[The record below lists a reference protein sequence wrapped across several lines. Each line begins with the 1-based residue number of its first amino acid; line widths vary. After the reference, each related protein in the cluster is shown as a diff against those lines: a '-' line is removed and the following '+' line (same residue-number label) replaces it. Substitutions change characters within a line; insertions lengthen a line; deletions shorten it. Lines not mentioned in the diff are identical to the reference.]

1 MARANK
7 RASPRQQRGVAAI
20 FAAIALIT
28 LLSAVTLAIDVGRLY
43 NAQRSLQRLADLAAI
58 DGARV
63 RSQCLGPAGFDE
75 VTAEVSAS
83 LARNRK
89 PEDVSPVVKLGL
101 RQSGLDG
108 LQVFRPTAANQQSD
122 SVQVTLKRPSPARIL
137 PLFAGDDSRM
147 LTARA
152 AAQGKSSATVPPPLP
167 AALEADPE
175 FSNPIFGGQLNSAVS
190 LSGNQLRASAEATVD
205 GSTLVD
211 AEQTVALPDVDVP
224 QPVQGLLN
232 ALLAALDAA
241 GDQFAA
247 TTVATFGEALR
258 TGRGAV
264 DVVPADLLGL
274 QPGQT
279 YDDVTI
285 PVSNL
290 LANIAS
296 TVSDGEPI
304 TFPVKLPPPLGDGVR
319 ITVRPGRPGTASPGF
334 SLGNS
339 SSNDAAFASASFLRI
354 EVQLL
359 NPVTGQ
365 PFTLPL
371 YSQVEPAQAHATD
384 LRCARLGQDGHR
396 VTVEA
401 QGTVATFAIGELK
414 DFTGS
419 GLDRLPSLAGLPPV
433 TLFPLTVLGQTVTI
447 ATQLEPV
454 TIGDARSQTFCFS
467 GPPFGVAE
475 QCDGSAATVGGVSS
489 DQTVQA
495 LTDALQSIRLVA
507 TLPPNLPAALAG
519 PVQAQVDAALVIVS
533 AQLMPALSLLAQQIV
548 PKLQGVNLTAGVSEV
563 RVSGVKVVQPEV
575 YAQ

>member
-7 RASPRQQRGVAAI
+7 RASPRQQRGAAAI
-20 FAAIALIT
+20 FAAFALIT

-152 AAQGKSSATVPPPLP
+152 AAQGKSAATVPPPLP

-211 AEQTVALPDVDVP
+211 AEQTVGLPDVDVP

-241 GDQFAA
+241 GDQLAA
-247 TTVATFGEALR
+247 TTVSAFGEALR

-285 PVSNL
+285 PVANL

-296 TVSDGEPI
+296 TVSDGEPV
-304 TFPVKLPPPLGDGVR
+304 TFPVTLPPPLGDGVR

-334 SLGNS
+334 SLDNS

-401 QGTVATFAIGELK
+401 QGAVATFAIGQLD

-454 TIGDARSQTFCFS
+454 TIGDARSQTFCFN